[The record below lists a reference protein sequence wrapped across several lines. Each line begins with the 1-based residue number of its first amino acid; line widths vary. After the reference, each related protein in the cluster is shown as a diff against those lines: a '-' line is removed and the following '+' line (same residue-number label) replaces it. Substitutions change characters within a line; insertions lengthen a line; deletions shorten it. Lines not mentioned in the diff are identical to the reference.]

1 LTQENHLSRLALLNP
16 VLPVGIFR
24 ETLHCRKV
32 ETQGILSLS
41 TVNEQLPEDEIISG
55 LLHPTPKHSAEVYR
69 NGQPPKFQDL
79 RAMSMTKNE
88 RIRAAIPHQG
98 ERTLNSHARFFLPRG
113 NKMLKLIRRES
124 TGIRR
129 IRHGFA
135 RAIEDLR
142 GMRLSLVPRPDSRER
157 VLQGM

>member
-1 LTQENHLSRLALLNP
+1 
-16 VLPVGIFR
+16 VGIFR

-32 ETQGILSLS
+32 ETDEILPLS
-41 TVNEQLPEDEIISG
+41 AANEQLPGDEIVSG
-55 LLHPTPKHSAEVYR
+55 FLLPTPRRSAEASR
-69 NGQPPKFQDL
+69 DGQPSKFQDL

-98 ERTLNSHARFFLPRG
+98 ERTLSSHARFFLPRG
-113 NKMLKLIRRES
+113 NKMLKLSRRES

-135 RAIEDLR
+135 RAFEDLR